1 MDDIGTKPTV
11 RNKTISTSKFFGVDG
26 KSSLGK
32 VGQEKSKIGS
42 LSKIVRNNRIKISQ
56 LEKNDNVLNSILNEL
71 ISLRSTVNSIGKS
84 IKKQQK
90 LQQKVVARNKIIE
103 DIQAKKSREE
113 KLETRP
119 SGKSKILEKAEKP
132 VIGFFDRIIEFFKM
146 ILLGGGLSYLLNVI
160 KDPQILLKPLQDLVN
175 NVISFFN
182 GIIEW
187 IDSTL
192 IDPLRSIVDSLN
204 GGLQNIVNV
213 LNEIISSI
221 PDWMPFKPDAIEQAP
236 QIPQIPSLPEIPKAT
251 FADPKVQAQS
261 NGGQILNIN
270 EGNTIINAKDLKF
283 KSGGQVGTD
292 SGITINGLGPDTQL
306 IAAQPG
312 EIVMNKSAVDGYGAD
327 NLLSLNS
334 IFGGSNANKP
344 KMVSGGKIMS
354 AQGGGQVRKHMR
366 KGEKSS
372 AQVKNPTTN
381 TSQEKDVKKGVDDKP
396 GSGGLPAVVSAGKQ
410 LLSSGFTV
418 AEHPN
423 FGKGTGYDP
432 NGKQRVGGHSPNSA
446 HYKNLAIDVTDWR
459 DGDWKGRTKSLAQ
472 SMFEQKDKL
481 KLTQIIHDPWG
492 SWFKGESKPG
502 AAIGGHPTHLHLA
515 FENGPGGDIE
525 STQGSD
531 YSGKIGSSSGGSS
544 GSKMGSSITPP
555 SVSGGGM
562 MPIPIPSGGK
572 QSTQSS
578 SAGSG
583 QSPAPSFSSEDTM
596 NPSLLVVKAIY
607 NIVG

>member
-11 RNKTISTSKFFGVDG
+11 RNRTISASKFSGADR
-26 KSSLGK
+26 KSSLDNQNNIK
-32 VGQEKSKIGS
+32 V
-42 LSKIVRNNRIKISQ
+42 LRNILGEIST
-56 LEKNDNVLNSILNEL
+56 
-71 ISLRSTVNSIGKS
+71 LRSSVDSITSS
-84 IKKQQK
+84 IKSQQK
-90 LQQKVVARNKIIE
+90 LQEQVSARNKIIE
-103 DIQAKKSREE
+103 DREEKRSREK

-160 KDPQILLKPLQDLVN
+160 KDPQILLKPLQDLAN

-187 IDSTL
+187 IDSNL

-213 LNEIISSI
+213 LNGIIDII

-270 EGNTIINAKDLKF
+270 AKDLSF
-283 KSGGQVGTD
+283 KSGGQVGTN

-344 KMVSGGKIMS
+344 KMVSGGKIIS
-354 AQGGGQVRKHMR
+354 AQGGGQVK
-366 KGEKSS
+366 K
-372 AQVKNPTTN
+372 PTSN
-381 TSQEKDVKKGVDDKP
+381 TSQEKDVKKGVDDEP

-423 FGKGTGYDP
+423 FGKGSGYDP
-432 NGKQRVGGHSPNSA
+432 KGKQRVGGHSPNSA

-502 AAIGGHPTHLHLA
+502 PAIGGHPTHLHLA
-515 FENGPGGDIE
+515 FENGPTG
-525 STQGSD
+525 TQGSD
-531 YSGKIGSSSGGSS
+531 YSGKISSSSGGSS

-572 QSTQSS
+572 QNIQSS